1 MNGSIHTLM
10 MYLCFQVTLTGDI
23 DFVIPYPFGVVI
35 GVDELFG
42 SESISQISHPVSL
55 KLFSET
61 LLHCARLKSAE
72 RNIITTSKQV

>member
-42 SESISQISHPVSL
+42 SESISQVKDL
-55 KLFSET
+55 NQ
-61 LLHCARLKSAE
+61 R
-72 RNIITTSKQV
+72 V